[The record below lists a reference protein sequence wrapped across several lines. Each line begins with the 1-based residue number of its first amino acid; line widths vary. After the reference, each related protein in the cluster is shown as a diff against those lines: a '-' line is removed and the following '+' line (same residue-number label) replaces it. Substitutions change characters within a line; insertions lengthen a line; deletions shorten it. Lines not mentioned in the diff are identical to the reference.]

1 MQNKP
6 VTRPAEAVRGALLQ
20 RGKETYVDPQQ
31 ARSVAVLERHA
42 PRFVQRAKKAGVTIE
57 YLGSHPLFEESR
69 LFNGPKTD
77 WLLGPADSDAVEEIV
92 PRAQLADLRRLSE
105 SGIDF
110 PVVYVAHELPKG
122 RVQSLVPADNALTP
136 TMIDRTE
143 AASLV
148 DPAPVPR
155 STVELS
161 ERLSARSVSDLG
173 SACERGPDHRSSCSG
188 PIRGGWG
195 CPRWARDDGPNRPWR
210 DASRPSCSGN
220 ARDVVCPGAVGVVK
234 AMTARPKW

>member
-161 ERLSARSVSDLG
+161 ERLSARSRQILAVLA
-173 SACERGPDHRSSCSG
+173 SAV
-188 PIRGGWG
+188 PII
-195 CPRWARDDGPNRPWR
+195 
-210 DASRPSCSGN
+210 
-220 ARDVVCPGAVGVVK
+220 GAVAAAPFVVVGAALAGLATMDPIVLGVMPAGRPVPGTP
-234 AMTARPKW
+234 ATWFVLARWEW